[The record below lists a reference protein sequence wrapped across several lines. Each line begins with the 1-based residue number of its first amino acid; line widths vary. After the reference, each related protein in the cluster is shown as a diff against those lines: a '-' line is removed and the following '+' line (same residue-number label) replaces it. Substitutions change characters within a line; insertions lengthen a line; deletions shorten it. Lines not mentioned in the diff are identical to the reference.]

1 MNPFEIVLTK
11 DLAIGEPPYIK
22 DYELFIAAG
31 ATIKNFN
38 TANSGIEIIIK
49 NNNGAT
55 QKTYIEGH
63 FAKKV
68 WNMAME
74 HDRSTVAEK
83 TKDTLYFSDEEAA
96 EARDRRRMI
105 EAHIKKSDKRLEVTT
120 QLLAVA
126 IAGNSHFEPNEMIDS
141 AIMVADLLIKKIY
154 EF

>member
-1 MNPFEIVLTK
+1 MNFQIVLTK
-11 DLAIGEPPYIK
+11 DIVIGKSPYIGNN
-22 DYELFIAAG
+22 EVFIEAG
-31 ATIKNFN
+31 SSVTNFN
-38 TANSGIEIIIK
+38 NSSIEVILPK
-49 NNNGAT
+49 VCLDRG
-55 QKTYIEGH
+55 KRFYLEGD

-68 WNMAME
+68 WDMAME

-154 EF
+154 E

>member
-1 MNPFEIVLTK
+1 MNFQIVLTK
-11 DLAIGEPPYIK
+11 DIVIGKSPYIG
-22 DYELFIAAG
+22 DNEVFIEAG
-31 ATIKNFN
+31 SSVTNFN
-38 TANSGIEIIIK
+38 NSSIEVILPK
-49 NNNGAT
+49 VCLYRG
-55 QKTYIEGH
+55 KRFYLEGD

-68 WNMAME
+68 WDMAME